1 MKRVAAYLLISL
13 AVTFAAAPAVAQG
26 RKIILPSD
34 HDYARLKSGPG
45 SDLAQTQCQLCHST
59 DYIVMQPGGD
69 AKLWEGV
76 VTKMVKVFG
85 APLSEADA
93 KAIIEYLTKN
103 YPPAK

>member
-45 SDLAQTQCQLCHST
+45 SDLAKTQCQLCHST